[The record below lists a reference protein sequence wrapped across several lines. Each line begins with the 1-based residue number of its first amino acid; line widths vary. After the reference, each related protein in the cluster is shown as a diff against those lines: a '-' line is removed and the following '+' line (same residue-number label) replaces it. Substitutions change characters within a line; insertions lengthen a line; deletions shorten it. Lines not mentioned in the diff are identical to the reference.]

1 MLPMSN
7 LLVRAVGACAL
18 LLSLGAGAQTADTAT
33 TAATAP
39 SAAPANES
47 SDANVPPATARRQA
61 AEIAR
66 GEPARWSHEDMS
78 MAARLKNRRKEIAA
92 ALQESQ
98 GVCRS
103 RPREER
109 AACLKQARDTYR
121 QDMAG
126 VRGELT
132 AGQ

>member
-1 MLPMSN
+1 MLPMSK
-7 LLVRAVGACAL
+7 LLVRALGACAL
-18 LLSLGAGAQTADTAT
+18 LLSLGASAQTAET
-33 TAATAP
+33 TAG
-39 SAAPANES
+39 APANES
-47 SDANVPPATARRQA
+47 SDANVPPATAHKQA

-78 MAARLKNRRKEIAA
+78 MAARLKNKRKEIAA

-109 AACLKQARDTYR
+109 AACLKQARDTYQ